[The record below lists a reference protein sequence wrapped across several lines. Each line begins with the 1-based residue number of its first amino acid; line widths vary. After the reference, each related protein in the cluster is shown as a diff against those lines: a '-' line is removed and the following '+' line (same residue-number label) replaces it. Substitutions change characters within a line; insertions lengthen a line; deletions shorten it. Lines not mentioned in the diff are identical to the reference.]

1 MSKGNPVIKKTVV
14 PMSRVGKVPS
24 MDQMISNLEA
34 QLKPFKRMELP
45 GANNGER
52 ILEASNI
59 VIPNA

>member
-14 PMSRVGKVPS
+14 NMSRGMKNLS
-24 MDQMISNLEA
+24 TDQMISDIES

-45 GANNGER
+45 GASNGER

>member
-1 MSKGNPVIKKTVV
+1 MKKTMVN
-14 PMSRVGKVPS
+14 MSRGMRSPS
-24 MDQMISNLEA
+24 TDQMISDIES

-45 GANNGER
+45 GSNNGER

>member
-1 MSKGNPVIKKTVV
+1 MSKGNPVMKKTMVN
-14 PMSRVGKVPS
+14 MSRGMRSPS
-24 MDQMISNLEA
+24 TDQMISDIES

-45 GANNGER
+45 GSNNGER